1 MLCWYLRNM
10 ATNNAFL
17 LTHREEV
24 WAKRRLDCFLLD
36 SVTGKAS
43 QLRLSRHPLHP
54 AVGRNTNILDAV
66 YLASLPEIKL
76 DGNGQYLVEPLICL
90 RIS

>member
-1 MLCWYLRNM
+1 MLCWYLRNI

-24 WAKRRLDCFLLD
+24 RAKRRLDCFLPD

-43 QLRLSRHPLHP
+43 QLRLFLLQRLFQ
-54 AVGRNTNILDAV
+54 RL
-66 YLASLPEIKL
+66 
-76 DGNGQYLVEPLICL
+76 LVQSIAA
-90 RIS
+90 

>member
-1 MLCWYLRNM
+1 MLCWYLRNI

-24 WAKRRLDCFLLD
+24 WAKRRLDCFLPD

-54 AVGRNTNILDAV
+54 AVGRNTNILDAF
-66 YLASLPEIKL
+66 YLASLPEIKP